1 MTGEMIEFIESI
13 ILAFLK
19 KKKNSNKMII
29 GSGEQKP
36 TRI

>member
-19 KKKNSNKMII
+19 KQNSNKMII